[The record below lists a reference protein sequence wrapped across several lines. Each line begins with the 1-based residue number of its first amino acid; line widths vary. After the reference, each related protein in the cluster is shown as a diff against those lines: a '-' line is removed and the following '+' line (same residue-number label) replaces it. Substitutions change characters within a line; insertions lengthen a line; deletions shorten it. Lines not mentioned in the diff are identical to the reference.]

1 MEAISGLNAVVVP
14 GYSGGPVPD
23 SNGVP
28 SEALFLSA
36 FTETKKTQ
44 APDNVKIKIRSRHS
58 ITGFLAS
65 NPSAQFCNGERYA
78 DPEVKTSGNL
88 VTN

>member
-1 MEAISGLNAVVVP
+1 MEAISGLNAAVVP

-44 APDNVKIKIRSRHS
+44 APDNVKIKNPLPSFNYK
-58 ITGFLAS
+58 FLGVQPIGS
-65 NPSAQFCNGERYA
+65 VLQR
-78 DPEVKTSGNL
+78 
-88 VTN
+88 